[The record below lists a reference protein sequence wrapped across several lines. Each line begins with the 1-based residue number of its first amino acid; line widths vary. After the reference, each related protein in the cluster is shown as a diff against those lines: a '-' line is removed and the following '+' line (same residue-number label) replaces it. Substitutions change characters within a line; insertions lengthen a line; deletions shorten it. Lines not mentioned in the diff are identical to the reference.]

1 MTVQPDYGKIEG
13 LSFGTMTHQMKK
25 EFQNSFNKTDLILS
39 LVLVGLVISVL
50 FISLDDYK
58 NILMKN
64 YVLSLDAGTTS
75 SRAILF
81 DQKGNLIAMAQQEFT
96 QIFPKKGWVEHNPN
110 EIWETQVSSVKK
122 VLSKADIRP
131 EQIDSIG
138 ITNQRETTIIWDRAT
153 GIPVFNAIVWQD
165 RRTAKICEGIVSQGK
180 SDIFTQKTGLVVDAY
195 FSATKIKW
203 ILDQDPELRDRAHDG
218 ELAFGTVDSWLIW
231 NLTGGA
237 THVTDATN
245 ASRTMIY
252 NIHEHKWDQELLD
265 LLEIPNTLLPN
276 VTNSSEI
283 VGNTDPSI
291 LGTSIRIAGIAGDQ
305 QAALFGQLCLQPGDV
320 KNTYGTG
327 CFCIMNTGEQAVIS
341 KNNMLT
347 TIAWQI
353 NNEVTYAIE
362 GSVFTAGA
370 LVQWLRDQLQMITT
384 SDDIEALAESVS
396 DNGGVTFVPALAG
409 LGAPYW
415 DPHATGS
422 IMGITRGTNKGHI
435 ARAALEAIAL
445 RSMDI
450 IIEMQKDAGIDFKS
464 VKVDGGASNNNLLM
478 QIQADFINANVIR
491 PKVTETTAL
500 GAAFLAGLAT
510 GFWSSVDVLKDL
522 WGEDQCFKPLVSQQT
537 KKTISLWEDRV
548 SRILTKQ

>member
-1 MTVQPDYGKIEG
+1 
-13 LSFGTMTHQMKK
+13 
-25 EFQNSFNKTDLILS
+25 
-39 LVLVGLVISVL
+39 
-50 FISLDDYK
+50 
-58 NILMKN
+58 MKN

-81 DQKGNLIAMAQQEFT
+81 DQKGNQIAMAQQEFK

-110 EIWETQVSSVKK
+110 EIWETQVNSVKK
-122 VLSKADIRP
+122 VLSEADISP
-131 EQIDSIG
+131 EQVDSIG

-165 RRTAKICEGIVSQGK
+165 RRTAKICEGIVLQGK

-203 ILDQDPELRDRAHDG
+203 ILDQDPALRDRANDG

-231 NLTGGA
+231 NLTGGT

-252 NIHEHKWDQELLD
+252 NIHEHQWDQELLD

-305 QAALFGQLCLQPGDV
+305 HAALFGQLCLQPGDV

-327 CFCIMNTGEQAVIS
+327 CFCIMNTGKQAVIS

-396 DNGGVTFVPALAG
+396 DNGGVTFIPALAG

-491 PKVTETTAL
+491 PKVTETTAM

-510 GFWSSVDVLKDL
+510 GFWSSVDALKDL

-548 SRILTKQ
+548 SRILTKK

>member
-1 MTVQPDYGKIEG
+1 
-13 LSFGTMTHQMKK
+13 
-25 EFQNSFNKTDLILS
+25 
-39 LVLVGLVISVL
+39 
-50 FISLDDYK
+50 
-58 NILMKN
+58 MKN

-81 DQKGNLIAMAQQEFT
+81 DQKGNQIAMAQQEFN

-110 EIWETQVSSVKK
+110 EIWETQVNAVKK
-122 VLSKADIRP
+122 VLSKDKIRP

-153 GIPVFNAIVWQD
+153 GTPVFNAIVWQD
-165 RRTAKICEGIVSQGK
+165 RRTAKICEEIVSQGK

-203 ILDQDPELRDRAHDG
+203 ILDQDPVLRDRANDG

-252 NIHEHKWDQELLD
+252 NIHEHQWDQELLD

-305 QAALFGQLCLQPGDV
+305 HAALFGQLCLQPGDV

-327 CFCIMNTGEQAVIS
+327 CFCIMNTGKQAVIS

-362 GSVFTAGA
+362 GSVFAAGA

-396 DNGGVTFVPALAG
+396 DNGGVTFIPALAG

-450 IIEMQKDAGIDFKS
+450 IIEMQKDAGIDFQS

-491 PKVTETTAL
+491 PKVTETTAM

-510 GFWSSVDVLKDL
+510 GFWSSVDALKDL
-522 WGEDQCFKPLVSQQT
+522 WGEDQCFKPLESQQT